1 MVKVVAYI
9 SSVLLSGAGAWV
21 VSRFALRYHLI
32 DVPTDRSS
40 HSVSTPKGGGVGIL
54 AAFVLASALL
64 GISPRIW
71 MPAAVVSLVSFY
83 GDRYGLSPKLR
94 LFVQFIVA
102 ALFLYMAGL
111 QPESLPHVAVCLFL
125 LLFVV
130 GTANFYNFMDGI
142 NGIAGITGVIGFGFL
157 AFYSFQWGGDA
168 LLTALALC
176 VSLSC
181 LGFLPFNIPGAR
193 VFMGDVGSVL
203 LGFIFAQMVVLLSK
217 SLLDFVCLISFIF
230 PFYADEIITMWLR
243 LKSRDDLVI
252 PHRRHLYQILAN
264 EWGISHWKI
273 STGYGLFQL
282 VVGSSVLILRPF
294 GAISV
299 LLLLAVCLCGFILT
313 SFMFRRRFLT

>member
-1 MVKVVAYI
+1 MVKVATYI
-9 SSVLLSGAGAWV
+9 SSFLLSGAGAWV
-21 VSRFALRYHLI
+21 VSRFALRCNLI

-71 MPAAVVSLVSFY
+71 MPAAVVSLVSLH
-83 GDRYGLSPKLR
+83 GDRYGLSPKVR
-94 LFVQFIVA
+94 LFAQFA
-102 ALFLYMAGL
+102 ATALFLYLTGPQSGFL
-111 QPESLPHVAVCLFL
+111 HPVAAW
-125 LLFVV
+125 LLFIIFIP

-157 AFYSFQWGGDA
+157 AFYSFQWGDA
-168 LLTALALC
+168 SLAAIALC

-217 SLLDFVCLISFIF
+217 SILDFVCLISFIF
-230 PFYADEIITMWLR
+230 PFYADEIITMGVR
-243 LKSRDDLVI
+243 LKSRDDLVK
-252 PHRRHLYQILAN
+252 PHRRHLYQLLVN
-264 EWGISHWKI
+264 ERGISHWKV
-273 STGYGLFQL
+273 SAGYGLFQL
-282 VVGSSVLILRPF
+282 AVGGGVLILRPF
-294 GAISV
+294 GAINA
-299 LLLLAVCLCGFILT
+299 LLWLAVCLCGFTLT
-313 SFMFRRRFLT
+313 SLMFRRRFLT

>member
-9 SSVLLSGAGAWV
+9 SSVLLSGAGAWA
-21 VSRFALRYHLI
+21 VSRFALRCNLI

-64 GISPRIW
+64 GISPGIW
-71 MPAAVVSLVSFY
+71 IPAAVVSLVSLY
-83 GDRYGLSPKLR
+83 GDRYGLSPKIR
-94 LFVQFIVA
+94 LFAQFAAA
-102 ALFLYMAGL
+102 ALFLYMAGP
-111 QPESLPHVAVCLFL
+111 QAGFLPSVTAWL
-125 LLFVV
+125 LLFIFIA

-168 LLTALALC
+168 PLTALALC

-203 LGFIFAQMVVLLSK
+203 LGFLFAQMVVLFSK

-230 PFYADEIITMWLR
+230 PFYADEITTMGMR
-243 LKSRDDLVI
+243 LKSRDDLVM
-252 PHRRHLYQILAN
+252 PHRRHLYQLLAN
-264 EWGISHWKI
+264 ELGIPHWKI
-273 STGYGLFQL
+273 SVGYGLFQL
-282 VVGSSVLILRPF
+282 AVGGCVLILRPF

-299 LLLLAVCLCGFILT
+299 LLLLAVCLCGVTLASLI
-313 SFMFRRRFLT
+313 FRRRFLT

>member
-1 MVKVVAYI
+1 MVKVAAYI
-9 SSVLLSGAGAWV
+9 SSVLLSGTGAWI
-21 VSRFALRYHLI
+21 VSRCALRCNLI

-64 GISPRIW
+64 SISPKIW
-71 MPAAVVSLVSFY
+71 IPATVVSLVSLY
-83 GDRYGLSPKLR
+83 GDRYDLSPKLR
-94 LFVQFIVA
+94 LFVQFTAA
-102 ALFLYMAGL
+102 ALFLYMAGP
-111 QPESLPHVAVCLFL
+111 QAEYLPLVGVYLFL

-157 AFYSFQWGGDA
+157 AFYSFQWGGA
-168 LLTALALC
+168 AFLTALALC

-181 LGFLPFNIPGAR
+181 LGFLPFNIPVAR

-203 LGFIFAQMVVLLSK
+203 LGFVFAQMVVLLSK

-230 PFYADEIITMWLR
+230 PFYADEITTMWLR
-243 LKSRDDLVI
+243 LKSRDDLVV

-264 EWGISHWKI
+264 EWGISHWKV
-273 STGYGLFQL
+273 SAGYGLLQL
-282 VVGSSVLILRPF
+282 VVGGGILILRPF
-294 GAISV
+294 GAISA
-299 LLLLAVCLCGFILT
+299 LLWLAVCLCGFALT
-313 SFMFRRRFLT
+313 SFLFRRRFLT